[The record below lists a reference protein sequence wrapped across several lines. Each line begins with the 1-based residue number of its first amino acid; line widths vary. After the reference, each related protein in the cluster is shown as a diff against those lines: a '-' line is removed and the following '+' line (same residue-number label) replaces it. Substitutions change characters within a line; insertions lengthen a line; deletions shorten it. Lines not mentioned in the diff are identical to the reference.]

1 MGITIAGSGTISS
14 STGSISFDDDNITTT
29 GTIPAAQLTGQVP
42 SANLENSPNL
52 SSDIRALAL
61 QSASDRI
68 GLENGIADPF
78 SDQTDVSVY
87 VQTDGTTFGDLH
99 SSNHGGIEAVFNGT
113 TDAAAASSGSKASAS
128 NFYVG
133 KQFSSA
139 KVVTG
144 FSVTG
149 SNNVGF
155 YSPNDSATIT
165 ATLYGKNGT
174 PSSGTDGT
182 VIGSAQSGTDA
193 NSLTLSQSGN
203 GNTTAYTHVW
213 VYVSHGDSADSM
225 YCTDLRYTLASAS
238 VNQSHNSTDN
248 SYTGEGQTAVSQG
261 AGTATGDMTSGG
273 GLSAAFDGSANAYD
287 AGAKRSATSGNI
299 GKDWGSGVTKKITG
313 VVFRIISNGKIDGGA
328 GTETITITVE
338 RSDNGSDW
346 TQIYSESSITNDSN
360 GQTFTK
366 LTGFSSTAAARYVR
380 INFSHGGGAETH
392 VDEVTF
398 YESTV
403 ENMTLVSNAFT
414 ADSAPSNAI
423 VGVQVVEN
431 ESITPN
437 TDLTAEVSRDGTTF
451 TACTLA
457 LKTSLAATSTKYYES
472 ASTDIS
478 SQPSGTS
485 IKYRI
490 KTLNNKNIEV
500 HGVALKWS

>member
-1 MGITIAGSGTISS
+1 MGTITFDPDDLAATRTALGLTIGTDVLAPNGSG
-14 STGSISFDDDNITTT
+14 
-29 GTIPAAQLTGQVP
+29 
-42 SANLENSPNL
+42 ANLTNLPDL

-68 GLENGIADPF
+68 GLEDGIADPF
-78 SDQTDVSVY
+78 TDETDVSLY
-87 VQTDGTTFGDLH
+87 VQTDGTTIGDLH

-113 TDAAAASSGSKASAS
+113 SDAAASSSGSKASAT

-139 KVVTG
+139 EVVTG

-182 VIGSAQSGTDA
+182 VIGLAQSGTDA

-225 YCTDLRYTLASAS
+225 YCTDLRFTLSSKSSDASFDSSGTFYSPALAVGS
-238 VNQSHNSTDN
+238 AVDLSSK
-248 SYTGEGQTAVSQG
+248 SYFGNM
-261 AGTATGDMTSGG
+261 TGDGG
-273 GLSAAFDGSANAYD
+273 VAAAFDGTTSQTYQNSASGGSSPGTVGVALGSGNGFTLTQAKFY
-287 AGAKRSATSGNI
+287 APNNTGANVNTSVKIYGNSSASATGGTLLHTGAI
-299 GKDWGSGVTKKITG
+299 GSSTSDTATYS
-313 VVFRIISNGKIDGGA
+313 ISNTTSYENYYAELAFSA
-328 GTETITITVE
+328 GTAYIAELQLF
-338 RSDNGSDW
+338 SGSM
-346 TQIYSESSITNDSN
+346 Q
-360 GQTFTK
+360 
-366 LTGFSSTAAARYVR
+366 
-380 INFSHGGGAETH
+380 
-392 VDEVTF
+392 
-398 YESTV
+398 
-403 ENMTLVSNAFT
+403 NMTLVSNAFT

-431 ESITPN
+431 ESITAN
-437 TDLTAEVSRDGTTF
+437 TDLTAEVSRDGGSNFTT
-451 TACTLA
+451 CTLV
-457 LKTSLAATSTKYYES
+457 LNTTLGATSTKYYES
-472 ASTDIS
+472 ASTSIS

-485 IKYRI
+485 MVYRI